1 MQKAKDLR
9 ILDEDE
15 LEGKLRELKETLFNL
30 RFQHATGQ
38 LDNPMKIREARRDI
52 ARVCTVMTERE
63 YSINIEAAPAAAPEE
78 PQQAVADRAELEA
91 QIEAEEEIEEEVAEE
106 RIGVVEESE
115 EQLEEE
121 IEEELRDI

>member
-1 MQKAKDLR
+1 MLKAKDLR

-15 LEGKLRELKETLFNL
+15 LEDKLRELKETLFNL

-63 YSINIEAAPAAAPEE
+63 YSINIEAAATEE
-78 PQQAVADRAELEA
+78 PQQDAADRAESEA

-121 IEEELRDI
+121 VEEELRDI